1 MGSKHLKAQ
10 RIVELLVERYGEEED
25 RVGGKE
31 DPFRILIGCVLSQRT
46 REGNAR
52 RAADALF
59 ECASTPGDVLRMDPE
74 ELKNKIRC
82 SGFYNQK
89 ARNVRAICE
98 TLTGKFDGVVPD
110 DRAMLMSLQGVGPK
124 TADIVLS
131 HGFGKPAI
139 AVDVHV
145 ETVAKRL
152 GLVGEDAKPEE
163 VKEALEDLFPPEKFR
178 FVDSAIVRLGQER
191 CGSRNPKC
199 EGCFMGVV
207 CSHPIRG
214 DDK

>member
-1 MGSKHLKAQ
+1 LGSEHKKAQ
-10 RIVELLVERYGEEED
+10 RIIELLRERYGEEDE

-31 DPFRILIGCVLSQRT
+31 DPFRTLIGCVLSQRT

-52 RAADALF
+52 RAAKALF
-59 ECASTPGDVLRMDPE
+59 EGVQTPDDVLRMDPE
-74 ELKNKIRC
+74 ELKDKIRC

-89 ARNVRAICE
+89 ARNIRAICE
-98 TLTGKFDGVVPD
+98 TLVGKFDGVVPD
-110 DRAMLMSLQGVGPK
+110 DRATLMSLLGVGPK

-131 HGFGKPAI
+131 HAFGKPAI

-152 GLVGEDAKPEE
+152 GLVNEDAKPEE
-163 VKEALEDLFPPEKFR
+163 VKEALEGLFPPERFR
-178 FVDSAIVRLGQER
+178 FVDSAFVRLGQER
-191 CGSRNPKC
+191 CRSRAPKC
-199 EGCFMGVV
+199 EGCLMGVV
-207 CSHPIRG
+207 CDHPGRG

>member
-1 MGSKHLKAQ
+1 LGSKHLKAQ
-10 RIVELLVERYGEEED
+10 RIIELLEERYGEEG
-25 RVGGKE
+25 RIGGKE
-31 DPFRILIGCVLSQRT
+31 DPFRTLIGCILSQRT

-52 RAADALF
+52 LAAEALF
-59 ECASTPGDVLRMDPE
+59 ECVKTPGDVLRLDPE
-74 ELKNKIRC
+74 ELKDKIRC

-98 TLTGKFDGVVPD
+98 ALTGKFDGVVPD
-110 DRAMLMSLQGVGPK
+110 DRATLMSLPGVGPK

-131 HGFGKPAI
+131 HSFGKPAI

-145 ETVAKRL
+145 ATLAKRL
-152 GLVGEDAKPEE
+152 GLVGEDAKPEV
-163 VKEALEDLFPPEKFR
+163 VKEALEGLFPPESFR
-178 FVDSAIVRLGQER
+178 FVDSAFVRLGQER
-191 CGSRNPKC
+191 CRSWDPKC

-207 CSHPIRG
+207 CNHPRHG

>member
-1 MGSKHLKAQ
+1 LGSKQLKMQ
-10 RIVELLVERYGEEED
+10 RIIELLVERYWEEEE

-31 DPFRILIGCVLSQRT
+31 NPFRILIGCVLSQRT

-52 RAADALF
+52 RAAEALF
-59 ECASTPGDVLRMDPE
+59 EDVQTPGEVLRLDPE
-74 ELKNKIRC
+74 ELKDKIRC

-89 ARNVRAICE
+89 ARNIRAICE
-98 TLTGKFDGVVPD
+98 VLTGKFDGVIPD
-110 DRAMLMSLQGVGPK
+110 DRATLMSLPGVGPK

-131 HGFGKPAI
+131 HAFGKPAI

-145 ETVAKRL
+145 ATVAKRL
-152 GLVGEDAKPEE
+152 GLVDEDAKPEE
-163 VKEALEDLFPPEKFR
+163 VKEALEGLFPPERFR
-178 FVDSAIVRLGQER
+178 FVDSAFVRLGQER
-191 CGSRNPKC
+191 CGSRDPKC

-207 CSHPIRG
+207 CDHSRRG